1 MHPSCSCAPLML
13 AFSLHRCLAPASFAL
28 AAGLSCFFVTCA
40 GLTETI
46 AFSGAMVFDLLLGRW
61 LKTGPGWSTALN
73 FLVICAVG
81 AVICTAAFMQLEV
94 QHEGSLATS

>member
-1 MHPSCSCAPLML
+1 ML
-13 AFSLHRCLAPASFAL
+13 L
-28 AAGLSCFFVTCA
+28 VTCA
-40 GLTETI
+40 GLTETV

-73 FLVICAVG
+73 FLVICAIG